1 MEKSLMSVILVVVVG
16 IFLSPN
22 SALARGRFT
31 TFTGPRGRSAT
42 RSVQSGMTSSGY
54 HRNVTTTGPA
64 GNTYSHSST
73 TTGVGTGNRTT
84 TVSGPAGNT
93 ATRNVQQGVSS
104 SGYHRNVTT
113 TGPAGNTYSH
123 SSTTTGVGTGN
134 RTTTVSGPAGNT
146 ATRNV
151 QQGVSSSGYHRNVT
165 TTGPGGNTYSHSTAT
180 TVNK

>member
-1 MEKSLMSVILVVVVG
+1 MGAIIRATIINATGGAIGFGLAPPPVHGLRATGKEKTMEKSLMSVILVVVVG

-113 TGPAGNTYSH
+113 TGP
-123 SSTTTGVGTGN
+123 
-134 RTTTVSGPAGNT
+134 
-146 ATRNV
+146 
-151 QQGVSSSGYHRNVT
+151 
-165 TTGPGGNTYSHSTAT
+165 GGNTYSHSTAT